1 MGFQTPGFSPGPS
14 PDDWAELEARRIE
27 RTQRANNPYGR
38 EIGAGMRR
46 ALQIGFV
53 GIAIVI
59 VVLTVLGL
67 VGVIEVPGFD
77 RILER

>member
-1 MGFQTPGFSPGPS
+1 MGFQTPGFSPSPS

-27 RTQRANNPYGR
+27 RTRRAHNPHGR
-38 EIGAGMRR
+38 EMGAGMRR
-46 ALQIGFV
+46 ALQVGFI
-53 GIAIVI
+53 GIAIGI

>member
-27 RTQRANNPYGR
+27 RTQRADNPYGR
-38 EIGAGMRR
+38 ETGAGMRR
-46 ALQIGFV
+46 ALRVGLI
-53 GIAIVI
+53 GIATAI
-59 VVLTVLGL
+59 VVLTLLGL
-67 VGVIEVPGFD
+67 VGVIEVPGFE